1 MRVVRGFPAVVVA
14 LGALVV
20 ALVALVV
27 ALGGIAVG
35 QAGSGGVGENGVIRS
50 CVAQDGSLRVLRT
63 GESCHSGERPL
74 LLRAASGLVTENSQV
89 AFASRTGKP
98 RAIIRNRWTPV
109 TSNAVAKGSYAVSGA
124 VRIDHHGRLDRDARI
139 RCGLRLPNG
148 RLIPASV
155 AAATFEKGDAG
166 DTVLPI
172 SVTIDRMPAGRL
184 TLACKEIARS
194 GRRATAAAAP
204 APGSPGVISGNIV
217 QLPIDLPINVCGN
230 SIGNLKPGSGKTCV
244 NQ

>member
-63 GESCHSGERPL
+63 GESCHSGERLL

-98 RAIIRNRWTPV
+98 RPIIRNRWTPSRP
-109 TSNAVAKGSYAVSGA
+109 T
-124 VRIDHHGRLDRDARI
+124 RWPR
-139 RCGLRLPNG
+139 
-148 RLIPASV
+148 
-155 AAATFEKGDAG
+155 AATPSPAPSGSTITAGWTGTRGSDAG
-166 DTVLPI
+166 CVSPT
-172 SVTIDRMPAGRL
+172 AG
-184 TLACKEIARS
+184 S
-194 GRRATAAAAP
+194 
-204 APGSPGVISGNIV
+204 SPP
-217 QLPIDLPINVCGN
+217 L
-230 SIGNLKPGSGKTCV
+230 
-244 NQ
+244 

>member
-1 MRVVRGFPAVVVA
+1 MRVVRGFPAMVVA
-14 LGALVV
+14 F
-20 ALVALVV
+20 VALVV

-35 QAGSGGVGENGVIRS
+35 HGGSGGVGENGVIRS
-50 CVAQDGSLRVLRT
+50 CLAQDGSLRVIRT
-63 GESCHSGERPL
+63 GESCHSGARLL
-74 LLRAASGLVTENSQV
+74 LLRAAGGPVTENSPV

-98 RAIIRNRWTPV
+98 RPIIRNRWTPV
-109 TSNAVAKGSYAVSGA
+109 TSNAVAKGSYAVNGA

-155 AAATFEKGDAG
+155 VAATFEKGDAG

-184 TLACKEIARS
+184 TLACNEIAR
-194 GRRATAAAAP
+194 GGRATGAAAA
-204 APGSPGVISGNIV
+204 APGSPGVLSGNIV
-217 QLPIDLPINVCGN
+217 QTPIHIPVNACGN
-230 SIGNLKPGSGKTCV
+230 TVNVIGGLNPGFGNTCV
-244 NQ
+244 NNK

>member
-14 LGALVV
+14 LV
-20 ALVALVV
+20 ALAALVV

-35 QAGSGGVGENGVIRS
+35 QGGGGGVGENGVIRS
-50 CVAQDGSLRVLRT
+50 CLAQDGSLRVIRT
-63 GESCHSGERPL
+63 GESCHSGARLL
-74 LLRAASGLVTENSQV
+74 LLRAAGGLVTENSPV
-89 AFASRTGKP
+89 AFASRTGEP
-98 RAIIRNRWTPV
+98 RPIIRNRWTPV
-109 TSNAVAKGSYAVSGA
+109 TSNAVAKGSYAVTGA

-155 AAATFEKGDAG
+155 AAATFEQGDAG

-184 TLACKEIARS
+184 TLACKEIARD
-194 GRRATAAAAP
+194 GRRATAAA
-204 APGSPGVISGNIV
+204 PGSPGVLSGNIV
-217 QLPIDLPINVCGN
+217 QAPIHIPGNACGN
-230 SIGNLKPGSGKTCV
+230 SVDVIGLLNPAFGNTCV
-244 NQ
+244 SEK